1 MNSSFENPTTEKA
14 GTLIPSRRNNIV
26 VLRCL
31 GKRLGAWMARQ
42 VGFRHSVAIVFGLL
56 VVSLY
61 QPVAAQGIGS
71 TLVPRARVFSSI
83 GPGVT
88 ALKRDSAG
96 RYYILAT
103 PASVISIYDR
113 TGALIGKI
121 PNANSQGALIK
132 YAVDIDLGQ
141 DGRIFVADRGA
152 NAIEIF
158 NPDGSLADRVTV
170 VAPTSVVALSKNQF
184 AVTSLTSTHLVQ
196 IIDEHGKLV
205 RSFGDPAYIT
215 DKASQGRLVD
225 WGRIT
230 GDSADSIYFAFTSLT
245 DPTLRKYDRF
255 GYVGY
260 EADIPES
267 YFSVSGSG
275 TRDRVEFGLNF
286 TDLSLSERTS
296 SWVSVGTSGDVKFG
310 GGVGMGLNQA
320 FASGGGFGRGGASQ
334 AESQSSFSNTS
345 YNFAN
350 DLLGGMFSGELSSQG
365 TQFHLGVGSV
375 SGLGRGGRRG
385 RGGAGTGATPS
396 DQLDD
401 QTGVLQ
407 FFGSGSSF
415 ASGSM
420 QDDFGGDLYFNA
432 QDSSGD
438 AIPGTD
444 ISGLLNSSSN
454 VAPPALGFNSSLGAP
469 GAFNAWSIFNA
480 RDFRPRGGPG
490 GPAGASGASSPSGM
504 LGPSAGG
511 AGFGRERFAG
521 SGSDGF
527 ARGSFPRWR
536 FGAGATSIA
545 ATARV
550 NLGHLGGDSTV
561 KPEITAV
568 SVDPATQEMWV
579 GVGDALM
586 SLSKDGTPI
595 GVYYL
600 TINGDVPLRPSAMLV
615 EPDRFLVAADP
626 WGIFE
631 FDRPDRPGAINHALT
646 TPPQLSVQPQVIS
659 KQ

>member
-1 MNSSFENPTTEKA
+1 
-14 GTLIPSRRNNIV
+14 
-26 VLRCL
+26 
-31 GKRLGAWMARQ
+31 MARA
-42 VGFRHSVAIVFGLL
+42 GFRISVTIVLGLL
-56 VVSLY
+56 VVSLS
-61 QPVAAQGIGS
+61 QPAQGQGIGS
-71 TLVPRARVFSSI
+71 TLVPRARVFPSI
-83 GPGVT
+83 GPGVS

-113 TGALIGKI
+113 SGALIGKI
-121 PNANSQGALIK
+121 PNANSHGATIK

-158 NPDGSLADRVTV
+158 NPDGSLAARVPV

-184 AVTSLTSTHLVQ
+184 AVTSLTSTHLVE
-196 IIDEHGKLV
+196 IIDERGKVV

-215 DKASQGRLVD
+215 DEASKNRLVD
-225 WGRIT
+225 WGRIA
-230 GDSADSIYFAFTSLT
+230 GDSANSIYFAFTTLT
-245 DPTLRKYDRF
+245 EPTLRKYDRF

-267 YFSVSGSG
+267 FFSGGDSGP
-275 TRDRVEFGLNF
+275 RDRVEFGLNF

-320 FASGGGFGRGGASQ
+320 FASGGGFGRDAQQ
-334 AESQSSFSNTS
+334 AGSQSSFSNTS

-350 DLLGGMFSGELSSQG
+350 DSLGGMFSGEVSSQG
-365 TQFHLGVGSV
+365 TRFHLGVGSL

-385 RGGAGTGATPS
+385 RGAAGATSS

-401 QTGVLQ
+401 QGGILQ

-415 ASGSM
+415 AAGSM
-420 QDDFGGDLYFNA
+420 QDNWGGDLYVSA
-432 QDSSGD
+432 QDLNSD

-444 ISGLLNSSSN
+444 ISALLNSSSN
-454 VAPPALGFNSSLGAP
+454 VTPPALAFNSTLGVP

-480 RDFRPRGGPG
+480 RDFRPRGGFGWSG
-490 GPAGASGASSPSGM
+490 GLARASGQNGSSGS
-504 LGPSAGG
+504 LGPSAAG
-511 AGFGRERFAG
+511 AGFGHQRFAG

-550 NLGHLGGDSTV
+550 NLGNLGGNSTI

-595 GVYYL
+595 GIYYL
-600 TINGDVPLRPSAMLV
+600 TINGDVPLQPSALLV

-631 FDRPDRPGAINHALT
+631 FDRPDRPRAINHALT

>member
-1 MNSSFENPTTEKA
+1 MD
-14 GTLIPSRRNNIV
+14 
-26 VLRCL
+26 
-31 GKRLGAWMARQ
+31 RQ
-42 VGFRHSVAIVFGLL
+42 TGFRLSVAIVLGLL
-56 VVSLY
+56 VASLS
-61 QPVAAQGIGS
+61 QPVKAQGIGS
-71 TLVPRARVFSSI
+71 TLVPRARVFPSI

-121 PNANSQGALIK
+121 PNANSQGAAIK

-158 NPDGSLADRVTV
+158 NPDGSLSARIPV
-170 VAPTSVVALSKNQF
+170 VAPTSVVALSKSQF
-184 AVTSLTSTHLVQ
+184 AVTSLTSARLVQ
-196 IIDEHGKLV
+196 IIDEHGKVV

-215 DKASQGRLVD
+215 NEASKGRLVD

-245 DPTLRKYDRF
+245 EPTLRKYDRF

-260 EADIPES
+260 EADIPQS
-267 YFSVSGSG
+267 FFSAGGSG
-275 TRDRVEFGLNF
+275 TRDRLEFGLNF

-320 FASGGGFGRGGASQ
+320 FASGGGFGRGAAQQ
-334 AESQSSFSNTS
+334 AGSQSGFSNTS

-350 DLLGGMFSGELSSQG
+350 DSLGGMFSGELSSQG
-365 TQFHLGVGSV
+365 AQFHLGVGSV
-375 SGLGRGGRRG
+375 SGMGGGGRRG
-385 RGGAGTGATPS
+385 RGGVGAGATPS

-401 QTGVLQ
+401 QGGVLQ

-415 ASGSM
+415 ASGST
-420 QDDFGGDLYFNA
+420 QNDLSGDLYFNA
-432 QDSSGD
+432 QDLNGD

-444 ISGLLNSSSN
+444 ISGLLDSSGN
-454 VAPPALGFNSSLGAP
+454 VAPSALGFNPSLGVP

-480 RDFRPRGGPG
+480 RDFGPRGGFG
-490 GPAGASGASSPSGM
+490 GPRGAAGASGPNSPSGL

-511 AGFGRERFAG
+511 PAFGRDRFAG

-568 SVDPATQEMWV
+568 SVDPVTQEMWV

-600 TINGDVPLRPSAMLV
+600 TINGDVPLRPSAVLV

-646 TPPQLSVQPQVIS
+646 TPPQLSVQPQAIS